1 MEHGTGDRIAQDLS
15 KASFFHKRVLEDSRI
30 DWTWPARDLVN
41 LVRAQAGP
49 YPNAFAY
56 AGAERLRV
64 LSVRVSRQRCGG
76 TAGRIFQREGDGVI
90 IVCGPEARRGANHG
104 VVLERLRADDD
115 RELAAGDWFEQM
127 GGYLQLPSR
136 ARGRARGTGRLIAQ
150 GVSATA
156 ASGVATRNVKL
167 STMYRPTAS
176 ASWLS

>member
-1 MEHGTGDRIAQDLS
+1 MEHGTGDRIAQDLG
-15 KASFFHKRVLEDSRI
+15 KASFFHKRALEDSRI

-64 LSVRVSRQRCGG
+64 LSARVSRQRCGG

-104 VVLERLRADDD
+104 LVLERVRSRRRPRARGRRVVRADG
-115 RELAAGDWFEQM
+115 RLPH
-127 GGYLQLPSR
+127 LPSR
-136 ARGRARGTGRLIAQ
+136 ARGRAGGAGRLIAFR
-150 GVSATA
+150 A
-156 ASGVATRNVKL
+156 
-167 STMYRPTAS
+167 
-176 ASWLS
+176 